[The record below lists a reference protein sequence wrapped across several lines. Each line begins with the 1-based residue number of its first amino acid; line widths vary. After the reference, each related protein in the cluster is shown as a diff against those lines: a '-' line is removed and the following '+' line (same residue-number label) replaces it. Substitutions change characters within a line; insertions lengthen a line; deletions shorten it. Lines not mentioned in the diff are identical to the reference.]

1 MEKFEYA
8 VTIEAESREAGGKKL
23 RSLVALGKKMAS
35 DEIENLKTTID
46 QNPNIVPFIRQIAT
60 EYNMKEIGLT
70 DVISIATKAFKTFK

>member
-8 VTIEAESREAGGKKL
+8 VTMEAESREAGKTKIRNL
-23 RSLVALGKKMAS
+23 IALGKKMAS